1 MHQTLVKQVVLFAEI
16 SPAFIM
22 KIIGKLKP
30 REILG
35 GENLYSQGDT
45 ADEIYFITSGSFN
58 LLVDI
63 STMVDFQLEREKV
76 AFNVPF
82 IRIQNSGYFG
92 DQECLTQHTKLFP
105 SLMNQ
110 QVYRYSTALAHI
122 NSAQIL
128 VLKRLNLMPV
138 LKEFP
143 SIKTQMQ

>member
-22 KIIGKLKP
+22 KIISKLKP

-35 GENLYSQGDT
+35 GENLYAQGDT
-45 ADEIYFITSGSFN
+45 ADEIYFITKGSFN

-63 STMVDFQLEREKV
+63 SSMVDFPLEREKT

-92 DQECLTQHTKLFP
+92 DQECLTHHTELFP
-105 SLMNQ
+105 LLKSQ
-110 QVYRYSTALAHI
+110 QAYRYSTAMAHI

-128 VLKRLNLMPV
+128 VL
-138 LKEFP
+138 
-143 SIKTQMQ
+143 